1 MLPADGVAVVSVHNH
16 AVPHDERRFAAVC
29 HEARLQQLQFFL
41 VQRRN
46 QIPEFGIDRQVI
58 QISFQAFV
66 SLLSKSTRSIT
77 RFTSS
82 TLSTRQATPPARLIF
97 SMARF

>member
-16 AVPHDERRFAAVC
+16 TVPHDERGFAAIRYK
-29 HEARLQQLQFFL
+29 AFLQQLQLFL

-46 QIPEFGIDRQVI
+46 QIPEFRINRLSHTV
-58 QISFQAFV
+58 SFQAFV